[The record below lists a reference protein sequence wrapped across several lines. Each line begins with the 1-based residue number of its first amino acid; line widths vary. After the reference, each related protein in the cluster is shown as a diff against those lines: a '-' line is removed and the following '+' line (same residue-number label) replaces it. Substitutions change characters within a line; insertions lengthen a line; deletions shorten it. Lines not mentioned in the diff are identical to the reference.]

1 MKSFAF
7 LITLLGLICASS
19 AFTTAPQ
26 PRAVA
31 TSSKTQ
37 ANMFV
42 DMTGGDIAN
51 VPPVA
56 SIYSLFGFV
65 ALWELTDPER
75 KNFKMGGKA
84 AVAPAP
90 APAPVV
96 EEPVAEE

>member
-1 MKSFAF
+1 MKSFF
-7 LITLLGLICASS
+7 LVTLFALICASS
-19 AFTTAPQ
+19 AFTTGVQ

-31 TSSKTQ
+31 SKTQ

-75 KNFKMGGKA
+75 KNFKMSGKKA
-84 AVAPAP
+84 TP

-96 EEPVAEE
+96 EEPATEE